1 MGNSGDNDDKR
12 NVSKIKKIKYYDFWG
27 MEKKS

>member
-12 NVSKIKKIKYYDFWG
+12 NVSKIKNNTIFGAW
-27 MEKKS
+27 KKKAKM